1 MKNTQLTSGF
11 TLIELLITIAI
22 IAIIASLATP
32 ALLQNL
38 RALEAKTIES
48 ALHDWLKAA
57 RADAMIY
64 QRNVILCVA
73 DDSLHCVSKNGTH
86 LISFIDHN
94 NDNQFSRTDDTLL
107 QQHDLTLR
115 FGYLYSSLAANRAY
129 IKLATQTGRP
139 VGYMGS
145 FNYCNH
151 DGDLSRRFK
160 VSFNMM
166 GLAKTKPN
174 NIEAAKCS

>member
-64 QRNVILCVA
+64 QRNA
-73 DDSLHCVSKNGTH
+73 VSYTH
-86 LISFIDHN
+86 L
-94 NDNQFSRTDDTLL
+94 TL
-107 QQHDLTLR
+107 
-115 FGYLYSSLAANRAY
+115 
-129 IKLATQTGRP
+129 P
-139 VGYMGS
+139 
-145 FNYCNH
+145 
-151 DGDLSRRFK
+151 
-160 VSFNMM
+160 
-166 GLAKTKPN
+166 TKR
-174 NIEAAKCS
+174 IV